1 MSFSKPKHYDKR
13 LYSVPDYEKLA
24 ATKFHRFAD
33 RYFNSGANDEISLN
47 EQYDAYKDIKLK

>member
-13 LYSVPDYEKLA
+13 LYSVEDYEKLA

-47 EQYDAYKDIKLK
+47 E